1 MWEEQIIIG
10 EAVAEYII
18 KNKSRLSA
26 QDMRALSYFRESAV
40 CVDSPIGE
48 YRCAV
53 EIRYSPQS
61 GKKPIC
67 CDTCLQYEVY
77 NLNKKHGITT
87 IGSCCGHARKQAYIQ
102 VAPQYVQKMK
112 ELGYEALSEN
122 GDGQAKWCFKPK
134 TYFHKPVNFSEIQ
147 QVIADA
153 PTIIEAE
160 VGE

>member
-61 GKKPIC
+61 GKKPIY
-67 CDTCLQYEVY
+67 CDTCLQDEVY

-102 VAPQYVQKMK
+102 VAPQYVQKMRD
-112 ELGYEALSEN
+112 LGYESLQEEE
-122 GDGQAKWCFKPK
+122 DGQGRWSFKPK
-134 TYFHKPVNFSEIQ
+134 TYFHEPVNNTYNLSG
-147 QVIADA
+147 
-153 PTIIEAE
+153 IEAE
-160 VGE
+160 EGET